1 MRGAGIY
8 LLSGSGGGRH
18 AAALTNLGYLIYSVK
33 KDYDEAERLYRRAV
47 EAAPNDPAALN
58 NLGLLL
64 ATARRDFAGAE
75 SMYERALKADPRCVC
90 ARGAPRPGQAR
101 AAPDRVGDV
110 LGARAPGAWVWHWML
125 RVGVLFASHAL
136 RVLARPFALI
146 ADFTRWAG
154 VGLAAAAAGA
164 GSRAAISPLPKT

>member
-1 MRGAGIY
+1 MWC
-8 LLSGSGGGRH
+8 GRH

-75 SMYERALKADPRCVC
+75 SMYERALKADPRCLR
-90 ARGAPRPGQAR
+90 AHSMLSADPLIRTAHPSQPRH
-101 AAPDRVGDV
+101 AA
-110 LGARAPGAWVWHWML
+110 
-125 RVGVLFASHAL
+125 
-136 RVLARPFALI
+136 
-146 ADFTRWAG
+146 
-154 VGLAAAAAGA
+154 LAALPSHIGRVHR
-164 GSRAAISPLPKT
+164 RAYYL

>member
-1 MRGAGIY
+1 MWC
-8 LLSGSGGGRH
+8 GRH

-75 SMYERALKADPRCVC
+75 SMYERALKADPRC
-90 ARGAPRPGQAR
+90 ARAHSMLSADPLSAPRIPRSRATPPSQLCQATLAQCIAER
-101 AAPDRVGDV
+101 IVCKAAYRVE
-110 LGARAPGAWVWHWML
+110 R
-125 RVGVLFASHAL
+125 R
-136 RVLARPFALI
+136 
-146 ADFTRWAG
+146 T
-154 VGLAAAAAGA
+154 GLAA
-164 GSRAAISPLPKT
+164 S